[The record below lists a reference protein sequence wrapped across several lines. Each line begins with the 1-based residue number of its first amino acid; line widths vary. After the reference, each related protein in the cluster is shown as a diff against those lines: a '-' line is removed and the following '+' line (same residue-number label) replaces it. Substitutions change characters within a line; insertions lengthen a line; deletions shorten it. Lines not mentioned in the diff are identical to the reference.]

1 MSCDYVLL
9 AQLSMPRILVCFY
22 SVYYYYYTVF
32 HYYCVDYD
40 TVPSYYYYSISDHS
54 RDMGVNCGEL
64 GALPDGWEVRYTSL
78 GRPYYVNH
86 YSRTTQ
92 FTGKCVYVC
101 VCVCVCLMGRA
112 CPQLDRI
119 CVPCDQTCMNGT

>member
-1 MSCDYVLL
+1 MCFFFVSGKGALLPRSVSWDCVLL
-9 AQLSMPRILVCFY
+9 AQLSIPFIIVCFY
-22 SVYYYYYTVF
+22 SVYYYYCTVF

-40 TVPSYYYYSISDHS
+40 TVPSYYYSISDCS

-92 FTGKCVYVC
+92 FTGKTVC
-101 VCVCVCLMGRA
+101 VFVCL
-112 CPQLDRI
+112 
-119 CVPCDQTCMNGT
+119 CV